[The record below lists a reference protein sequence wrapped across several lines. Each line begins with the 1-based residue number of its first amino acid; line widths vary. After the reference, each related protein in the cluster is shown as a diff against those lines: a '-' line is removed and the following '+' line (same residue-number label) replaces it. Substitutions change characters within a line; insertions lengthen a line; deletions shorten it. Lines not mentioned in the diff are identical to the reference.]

1 MAGND
6 TFDGVHRPAT
16 NWVRVHLSPNHLF
29 SAFHHASMSRQLEQ
43 EGDVRDRATTERHR
57 ASVVGAVL
65 AATAFLEASINEL
78 FYAAGDTNVAHPSL
92 DETTRKSFDALWS
105 VDGFRRSARVLE
117 KFEVALQLAGSV
129 PLAKGS
135 KPYQDAR
142 LLVDLRNALVH
153 YVPSTFVIEA
163 GASQDESLDEFGKKF
178 RGKFEENPEGP
189 NFGDKLRGRAKSP
202 GGGKPP
208 PPPQH
213 PRPGGRSGGPPGGVN
228 SLESFFRGGGA
239 RGTTTIQRRT
249 CHPFG
254 GRGGNQ
260 PKLP

>member
-178 RGKFEENPEGP
+178 RGKFEENPW
-189 NFGDKLRGRAKSP
+189 RAKYLVIS
-202 GGGKPP
+202 
-208 PPPQH
+208 
-213 PRPGGRSGGPPGGVN
+213 SGSEPNPAEAEYPFFPERCLGSGCAIWASQSALEFADEFFQRLGIQWYYHHSTKDLP
-228 SLESFFRGGGA
+228 SL
-239 RGTTTIQRRT
+239 
-249 CHPFG
+249 
-254 GRGGNQ
+254 
-260 PKLP
+260 